1 MKEESRI
8 RNSVKFEINKEM
20 YDREGRYVVVKGKI
34 GKQMVT
40 LINVFSPPD
49 SEKTFFETLFD
60 IIALEMEGALICR
73 GAFVWYST
81 TT

>member
-34 GKQMVT
+34 GRTNGNTDQC
-40 LINVFSPPD
+40 VFTTRQR
-49 SEKTFFETLFD
+49 ED
-60 IIALEMEGALICR
+60 IL
-73 GAFVWYST
+73 
-81 TT
+81 

>member
-1 MKEESRI
+1 
-8 RNSVKFEINKEM
+8 
-20 YDREGRYVVVKGKI
+20 
-34 GKQMVT
+34 MVT